1 MIERIL
7 TYLPNIDDS
16 SLIELLNVIKQ
27 GNNFV
32 NHFNTEIPDNEFE
45 LRYAQYL
52 GNNNPEFIDY
62 YKSIVEE
69 ACYCE
74 FLEWYEYLV
83 KNILRNDVQD
93 VLGIRFTAD
102 NLNWEDEFKKS
113 EIIGWAYKIK
123 DYQLYIK
130 NIDKVS
136 RLGNIM
142 KDFFNERTRP
152 LSTVDEDYFQA
163 DHAQLVLDSIDNVII
178 NDNREELIQ
187 QLASDK
193 VICMAEVYG
202 WNNRFNYILL
212 NWLYQNKN
220 KVQLWNKE
228 V

>member
-52 GNNNPEFIDY
+52 GNNNSEFIDY

-113 EIIGWAYKIK
+113 EIIGWAYKIN

-142 KDFFNERTRP
+142 KDFFNERTLP